1 MHNHPNCSDSTFFHY
16 EFVNSNGAVKRYVAT
31 EIWVNIGAVTADQ
44 MLTYDQYS
52 QVTFH
57 HIIEQIHNRYF
68 SH

>member
-1 MHNHPNCSDSTFFHY
+1 MNLLTQI
-16 EFVNSNGAVKRYVAT
+16 GAVKRYVAT

-57 HIIEQIHNRYF
+57 HRTNSQ
-68 SH
+68 